1 MSVIYPTTMSA
12 ARPSAVASDPSVDI
26 GAAVSANLRR
36 LRAERDLTLDQLSEA
51 SGVSR
56 AMLNQIETG
65 KSVPTIATLW
75 KVAAGLHLPFQQ
87 LIAVEVGPKSVV
99 LRRRDAKVL
108 ANAEGTFSS
117 RALFPY
123 DGGPRTTEFYEL
135 VLAPGGV
142 EHAAAHTRGT
152 TEQLVVVT
160 GRVVIEIAGQ
170 RHELGERDAIGF
182 TADVAHSYL
191 NPDPRREALL
201 YLVMTYADPVR

>member
-1 MSVIYPTTMSA
+1 MSVV
-12 ARPSAVASDPSVDI
+12 RPPPVPPPAASDLDVDI

-36 LRAERDLTLDQLSEA
+36 LRAERELTLDQLSEA

-75 KVAAGLHLPFQQ
+75 KVAAGLHVPFQQ
-87 LIAVEVGPKSVV
+87 LIAVEAAPRSVV
-99 LRRRDAKVL
+99 MRRSDAKVL

-135 VLAPGGV
+135 VLAPGGS
-142 EHAAAHTRGT
+142 ERAEPHARGT
-152 TEQLVVVT
+152 TERLVVVK
-160 GRVVIEIAGQ
+160 GRVTIEIAGE
-170 RHELGERDAIGF
+170 RHELAERDAIGF
-182 TADVAHSYL
+182 EADVPHAYL
-191 NPDPRREALL
+191 NPDARREALL

>member
-1 MSVIYPTTMSA
+1 MSA
-12 ARPSAVASDPSVDI
+12 ASPPVTDEEQVDI

-36 LRAERDLTLDQLSEA
+36 LRHDRGLTLDQLSES

-87 LIAVEVGPKSVV
+87 LIAVEAAPRSLV
-99 LRRRDAKVL
+99 LRRREAKVL
-108 ANAEGTFSS
+108 LNADGSFRS

-135 VLAPGGV
+135 TLAPGGV
-142 EHAAAHTRGT
+142 ERAEAHARGT
-152 TEQLVVVT
+152 HEQLVVVQ
-160 GRVVIEIAGQ
+160 GRVVIEIAGV
-170 RHELGERDAIGF
+170 RHELAERDAIAF
-182 TADVAHSYL
+182 TADVAHAYV
-191 NPDPRREALL
+191 NPDAKREALL
-201 YLVMTYADPVR
+201 YLVMTYADAVH

>member
-1 MSVIYPTTMSA
+1 MSA
-12 ARPSAVASDPSVDI
+12 VRPPSAAAAPAIQPDVDI
-26 GAAVSANLRR
+26 SAAVAGNLRR

-87 LIAVEVGPKSVV
+87 LIAVEAGPTSVV
-99 LRRRDAKVL
+99 LRRSDAKVL
-108 ANAEGTFSS
+108 ANADGTFSS

-135 VLAPGGV
+135 VLAPGGG
-142 EHAAAHTRGT
+142 EHAEAHARGT
-152 TEQLVVVT
+152 REQLVVVK
-160 GRVVIEIAGQ
+160 GRVVIDIAGT

-182 TADVAHSYL
+182 LADVPHAYL
-191 NPDPRREALL
+191 NPDARHEALL

>member
-1 MSVIYPTTMSA
+1 MSA
-12 ARPSAVASDPSVDI
+12 VRPTAAQDPATAADVDI
-26 GAAVSANLRR
+26 GAAVAGNLRR
-36 LRAERDLTLDQLSEA
+36 LRAERGLTLDQLAEK

-87 LIAVEVGPKSVV
+87 LIAVETGPRSLV

-117 RALFPY
+117 RALFPF
-123 DGGPRTTEFYEL
+123 DGGERTSEFYEL
-135 VLAPGGV
+135 VLAPGGA
-142 EHAAAHTRGT
+142 ERAEAHARGT
-152 TEQLVVVT
+152 REQIVVVK
-160 GRVVIEIAGQ
+160 GRVAIEVAGT

-182 TADVAHSYL
+182 DADVPHAYL
-191 NPDPRREALL
+191 NPDPRREALM
-201 YLVMTYADPVR
+201 YLVMTYAEPVR

>member
-1 MSVIYPTTMSA
+1 MSEPPAIS
-12 ARPSAVASDPSVDI
+12 PSGADVDI
-26 GAAVSANLRR
+26 GAAVATNLRR
-36 LRAERDLTLDQLSEA
+36 LRAAHDLTLEQLAEA

-75 KVAAGLHLPFQQ
+75 KVAAGLHVPFQQ
-87 LIAVEVGPKSVV
+87 LIQVEAAPRSVV

-108 ANAEGTFSS
+108 ANAAGTFSS

-135 VLAPGGV
+135 VLAPGG
-142 EHAAAHTRGT
+142 EERAEAHARGT
-152 TEQLVVVT
+152 TEQLVVVK
-160 GRVVIEIAGQ
+160 GRVSIEVGGQ
-170 RHELGERDAIGF
+170 HHDLAERDAIGF
-182 TADVAHSYL
+182 QADVPHAYR

-201 YLVMTYADPVR
+201 YLVMNYADPVR

>member
-1 MSVIYPTTMSA
+1 MSEAGEAIPGGG
-12 ARPSAVASDPSVDI
+12 DIDI
-26 GAAVSANLRR
+26 GAAVAANLRR
-36 LRAERDLTLDQLSEA
+36 LRGEHGMTLEQLSES

-75 KVAAGLHLPFQQ
+75 KVAAGLHVPFQQ
-87 LIAVEVGPKSVV
+87 LVQVDAGPKSVV

-108 ANAEGTFSS
+108 FNADGTFSS

-123 DGGPRTTEFYEL
+123 DGGPRASEFYEL

-142 EHAAAHTRGT
+142 ERAAAHPRGT
-152 TEQLVVVT
+152 MEQIILVRGHATVEVD
-160 GRVVIEIAGQ
+160 GLA
-170 RHELGERDAIGF
+170 HELAERDAISF
-182 TADVAHSYL
+182 QADVPHAYI

-201 YLVMTYADPVR
+201 YLVMTYAEPVR

>member
-1 MSVIYPTTMSA
+1 MTADLDIDISA
-12 ARPSAVASDPSVDI
+12 AVA
-26 GAAVSANLRR
+26 ANLRR

-87 LIAVEVGPKSVV
+87 LIAVEAAPRSVV
-99 LRRRDAKVL
+99 LRRGDAKVL
-108 ANAEGTFSS
+108 ANADGTFTS

-123 DGGPRTTEFYEL
+123 DGGPRSSEFYEL
-135 VLAPGGV
+135 VLAPGGA
-142 EHAAAHTRGT
+142 EHADAHSRGT
-152 TEQLVVVT
+152 TEQLVVVK
-160 GRVVIEIAGQ
+160 GRVTIEIAGE
-170 RHELGERDAIGF
+170 RHELTERDAIGF
-182 TADVAHSYL
+182 QADVPHAYL
-191 NPDPRREALL
+191 NPDQRREALL

>member
-1 MSVIYPTTMSA
+1 MMTA
-12 ARPSAVASDPSVDI
+12 ARPPVASDLNVDI
-26 GAAVSANLRR
+26 GAAVAANLRR
-36 LRAERDLTLDQLSEA
+36 LRAEHDLTLDQLSEA

-75 KVAAGLHLPFQQ
+75 KVAAGLHVPFQQ

-123 DGGPRTTEFYEL
+123 DGGPRSTEFYEL
-135 VLAPGGV
+135 VLAPGGA
-142 EHAAAHTRGT
+142 EHAAAHARGT

-160 GRVVIEIAGQ
+160 GRVVIEIAGE
-170 RHELGERDAIGF
+170 RHELAERDAIGF
-182 TADVAHSYL
+182 TADVPHAYL
-191 NPDPRREALL
+191 NPDVRRESLL

>member
-1 MSVIYPTTMSA
+1 MSA
-12 ARPSAVASDPSVDI
+12 VRPPLTASPAASSPDVDISAAVAK
-26 GAAVSANLRR
+26 NLRR

-87 LIAVEVGPKSVV
+87 LIAVEAAPTSVV
-99 LRRRDAKVL
+99 MRRSEAKVL

-117 RALFPY
+117 RALFPF

-135 VLAPGGV
+135 VLAPGGA
-142 EHAAAHTRGT
+142 EHAEAHARGT
-152 TEQLVVVT
+152 AERLVVVS
-160 GRVVIEIAGQ
+160 GRVIIEIAGE

-182 TADVAHSYL
+182 QADVPHAYI
-191 NPDPRREALL
+191 NADRAREALM